1 MVAESSL
8 GSLRQD
14 AVGAMRV
21 GFGDGS
27 RMDPRCHSAKTV
39 ESMTALCLSLFLI
52 IIDCLKS
59 GLRADLK
66 RDGVKEG
73 TLGAA

>member
-39 ESMTALCLSLFLI
+39 ESMTAPFLFYYVAIPVLPYLI
-52 IIDCLKS
+52 EL
-59 GLRADLK
+59 A
-66 RDGVKEG
+66 
-73 TLGAA
+73 TMT